1 MAGSDYLALPTPND
15 KPMKT
20 RLSTLALLTGMAL
33 LAATTAAAQSAR
45 PATPKGWHLLD
56 READGVYGISL
67 EKAYAELLKD
77 RKPRKKVV
85 VAVIDSGID
94 TAHEDLRPVLWR
106 NPGEVPGNGLDD
118 DGNGYAD
125 DVHGWNFLGGPDGRN
140 VGKDSYEAARVYYAF
155 KKTFGGTTDTAT
167 LGKEDMARYRLYLRA
182 KNQIESQAKEASMY
196 VMFLS
201 SIVERLPG
209 ADSVLKAAMGKAIYT
224 GNDLSGFK
232 PQNADASKARG
243 VLMGLFQQTDQMDM
257 TNRMLID
264 EVTGFYEGEKAKVEA
279 AQKEPRDYRG
289 EVVKDR
295 YDDVEDRRYGNTD
308 IMASDPSHGTH
319 VAGIIAALRDNGLGA
334 KGVADHVEIMT
345 IRAVPDGDEH
355 DKDVANAIRY
365 AVDNG
370 AWVVNMSFGK
380 SFSPRKAWVDSAVR
394 YAASKD
400 VLLVHAAGNDAKD
413 IDVED
418 NFPNSRYGNDRSR
431 TAPNWIT
438 VGASGP
444 TEKELTASFSNYG
457 KEVDVF
463 SPGVE
468 IYSTL
473 PGGDQYGNQQG
484 TSMASP
490 VTAGIA
496 ALLLSHYPEL
506 SAVQVKDII
515 QRSVTPVTA
524 KVRKPG
530 TEVDV
535 MLSEISRTGGIVN
548 AYEALRLAAT
558 VKGTRLTGPKGPV
571 RPGPKKKG

>member
-1 MAGSDYLALPTPND
+1 MTIRHAMQAFLAGLTTLT
-15 KPMKT
+15 T
-20 RLSTLALLTGMAL
+20 LS
-33 LAATTAAAQSAR
+33 LAAQTSM

-67 EKAYAELLKD
+67 EKAYATLLKD

-94 TAHEDLRPVLWR
+94 TAHEDLKPVLWR
-106 NPGEVPGNGLDD
+106 NPREIPGNGVDD
-118 DGNGYAD
+118 DGNGYID
-125 DVHGWNFLGGPDGRN
+125 DVHGWNFIGGPDGRN
-140 VGKDSYEAARVYYAF
+140 VGKDSYEAARVYYSY
-155 KKTFGGTTDTAT
+155 KKRFSGSTDTTT
-167 LGKEDMARYRLYLRA
+167 LSAEEKSQYRLYTKA
-182 KNQIESQAKEASMY
+182 KEQIESQAREATMY

-201 SIVERLPG
+201 TIVEKLPG
-209 ADSVLKAAMGKAIYT
+209 SDSVLKAAMGKALYT
-224 GNDLSGFK
+224 GNELSGFK
-232 PQNADASKARG
+232 PQTPEASKARG
-243 VLMGLFQQTDQMDM
+243 VMMGLFQQTQQMDM
-257 TNRMLID
+257 TNKTLID

-279 AQKEPRDYRG
+279 AQKEPRNYRG
-289 EVVKDR
+289 EVVNDR
-295 YDDVEDRRYGNTD
+295 YDDIEDRRYGNTD
-308 IMASDPSHGTH
+308 LMASDPSHGTH
-319 VAGIIAALRDNGLGA
+319 VAGIIAALRDNGIGA
-334 KGVADHVEIMT
+334 KGVADNVEIMV

-380 SFSPRKAWVDSAVR
+380 SFSPRKAWVDDAVR
-394 YAASKD
+394 YAESKD

-418 NFPNSRYGNDRSR
+418 NFPNNRYGDDRTR
-431 TAPNWIT
+431 TARNWIT

-444 TEKELTASFSNYG
+444 SEKELTASFSNYG
-457 KEVDVF
+457 KDVDVF

-496 ALLLSHYPEL
+496 ALILSRFPEL
-506 SAVQVKDII
+506 SAVQVKDILE
-515 QRSVTPVTA
+515 RSATKVTQ
-524 KVRKPG
+524 KVSKPG
-530 TEVDV
+530 SEDQVA
-535 MLSEISRTGGIVN
+535 LSDISKTGGIVN

-558 VKGTRLTGPKGPV
+558 VKGERKPGPKGEPK
-571 RPGPKKKG
+571 PKKG

>member
-1 MAGSDYLALPTPND
+1 LQLHPT
-15 KPMKT
+15 KAKQMT
-20 RLSTLALLTGMAL
+20 TLRSTLALLTGMAL
-33 LAATTAAAQSAR
+33 LAAAPAAAQSAK
-45 PATPKGWHLLD
+45 PATPRGWHLLD

-67 EKAYAELLKD
+67 EKAYATLLKD

-106 NPGEVPGNGLDD
+106 NPGEVPGNGVDD

-125 DVHGWNFLGGPDGRN
+125 DVHGWNFLGGSDGRN
-140 VGKDSYEAARVYYAF
+140 VGKDSYEAARVYYAY
-155 KKTFGGTTDTAT
+155 KKRFNGADTSA
-167 LGKEDMARYRLYLRA
+167 LGAEEKAQYRIYLRA
-182 KNQIESQAKEASMY
+182 KDQIESQAKEASMY

-209 ADSVLKAAMGKAIYT
+209 ADSVLRAALGKALYT

-232 PQNADASKARG
+232 PQTPEASKARG
-243 VLMGLFQQTDQMDM
+243 VMMGLFQQTQQMDM

-308 IMASDPSHGTH
+308 IMASDASHGTH

-400 VLLVHAAGNDAKD
+400 VLLVHAAGNDAKN

-418 NFPNSRYGNDRSR
+418 NFPNSRYGNDKSR

-457 KEVDVF
+457 NEVDVF

-496 ALLLSHYPEL
+496 ALMLSYFPEL
-506 SAVQVKDII
+506 SSRQVKDAI
-515 QRSVTPVTA
+515 QKSVTRIPGDVSLPGGQKNVPMSDLTKTA
-524 KVRKPG
+524 GV
-530 TEVDV
+530 
-535 MLSEISRTGGIVN
+535 VN
-548 AYEALRLAAT
+548 AYGAVSAASKM
-558 VKGTRLTGPKGPV
+558 KGERNLKAVPTSKPKSQVTTSP
-571 RPGPKKKG
+571 RN